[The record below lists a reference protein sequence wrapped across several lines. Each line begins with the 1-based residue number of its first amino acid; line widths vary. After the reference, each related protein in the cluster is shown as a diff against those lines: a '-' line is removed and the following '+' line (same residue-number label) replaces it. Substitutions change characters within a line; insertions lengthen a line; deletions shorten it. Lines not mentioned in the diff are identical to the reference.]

1 VASEYLTGIIPT
13 DISDHFPIF
22 HIIYNN
28 NTPAT
33 STAEYNIQRII
44 NDNTIARC
52 ISILRTTDWSKVLN
66 SNEPETA
73 YNTFQERL
81 TIVVNDTMPLKRR
94 KINKKKLLK
103 PWITKGLLTSIAHK
117 NTMYKQLKITGEKTL
132 EAQYKTFKNKLTNL
146 LRSSEKTYYKT
157 ILDQNKNNLSKLW
170 QTLNTVI
177 SRKKQSNQNVV
188 FKHNN
193 KQFDK
198 NLDIANYFNKYYLN
212 MATDICSKIPQI
224 SQDPC
229 KYMDGNVTNSLFL
242 NPTDENEIL
251 GIISNLRNS
260 SPGHDG
266 ISVKIIKKLKY
277 QLLTPLAHIINLSFS
292 HGLIPDS
299 LKIAKVVPIY
309 KKGDRSLFSNYR
321 PISILPAFSKI
332 IEKLAYKRII
342 LFLNKY
348 NILNDYQ
355 FGFRK
360 HKSTDMAIH
369 TLVDK
374 FYEAIENDKYML
386 AVFIDFSR
394 AFDTIS
400 HDILLKKLHFYG
412 FRGKAHEWIK
422 NYLTNRKQFVAY
434 TNSYSHIG
442 EISVGVPQGSILGPL
457 LFLLYVNDIH
467 NISNKISCILY
478 ADDTTIFANGKD
490 LSEVTQ
496 VINTEFQHINEW
508 IQLNKLSV
516 NISKTSYMVM
526 SPSSRKCNLIDC
538 KVQLGGQYIDRVNHT
553 TFLGVIIEDTLTWN
567 LHVNNICNKVSKSMG
582 ILYRA
587 RQVLY
592 GQTLLTLYN
601 ALIKPHFMYCI
612 TVWGNTC
619 KTYLHKLHLMQK
631 KIIRIISYSQ
641 FHAHT
646 APLLQKFDILNIYQL
661 NQYFVGL
668 FIYRSL
674 HHELATSLCNMFVR
688 NVNARN
694 SFNLRSKYYKK
705 KISQQSIKIAG
716 PKIWNNF
723 PKECKISNS
732 INSFK
737 SVLKR
742 FLTKLDDA

>member
-1 VASEYLTGIIPT
+1 
-13 DISDHFPIF
+13 
-22 HIIYNN
+22 
-28 NTPAT
+28 
-33 STAEYNIQRII
+33 
-44 NDNTIARC
+44 
-52 ISILRTTDWSKVLN
+52 
-66 SNEPETA
+66 
-73 YNTFQERL
+73 
-81 TIVVNDTMPLKRR
+81 M
-94 KINKKKLLK
+94 
-103 PWITKGLLTSIAHK
+103 
-117 NTMYKQLKITGEKTL
+117 
-132 EAQYKTFKNKLTNL
+132 
-146 LRSSEKTYYKT
+146 
-157 ILDQNKNNLSKLW
+157 
-170 QTLNTVI
+170 
-177 SRKKQSNQNVV
+177 
-188 FKHNN
+188 
-193 KQFDK
+193 
-198 NLDIANYFNKYYLN
+198 
-212 MATDICSKIPQI
+212 
-224 SQDPC
+224 
-229 KYMDGNVTNSLFL
+229 
-242 NPTDENEIL
+242 
-251 GIISNLRNS
+251 
-260 SPGHDG
+260 
-266 ISVKIIKKLKY
+266 
-277 QLLTPLAHIINLSFS
+277 
-292 HGLIPDS
+292 
-299 LKIAKVVPIY
+299 
-309 KKGDRSLFSNYR
+309 
-321 PISILPAFSKI
+321 
-332 IEKLAYKRII
+332 
-342 LFLNKY
+342 
-348 NILNDYQ
+348 NDYQ

-374 FYEAIENDKYML
+374 FYESIENDKYML

-434 TNSYSHIG
+434 KNSYSHIG
-442 EISVGVPQGSILGPL
+442 EINVGVPQGSILGPL

-467 NISNKISCILY
+467 NISSKISCVLY
-478 ADDTTIFANGKD
+478 ADDTTIFANGKE

-496 VINTEFQHINEW
+496 VMNTELHHINEW

-553 TFLGVIIEDTLTWN
+553 TFLGVIIEDTLTWK
-567 LHVNNICNKVSKSMG
+567 LQVNNICNKVSKSMG

-587 RQVLY
+587 RQILY

-661 NQYFVGL
+661 NQYFVGI

-674 HHELATSLCNMFVR
+674 HHELAKSLCNMFVR

-737 SVLKR
+737 SSLKR
-742 FLTKLDDA
+742 FLTKLDDD